1 MRRLRVSWNG
11 SPVTGGGLSTFYF
24 TDTVTDVSA
33 VKTFFTALTSQFP
46 PGLSW
51 TIPNEVDLI
60 DPADG
65 ELLGSATV
73 AGGGTVT
80 AAGTD
85 TRYVLGAG
93 LRVVWLTNGV
103 ARGRKVRGSAFM
115 VPLEAYCYESDGSIA
130 AATLTQFTN
139 AATALA
145 ATTGFEVWSRPRP
158 GAADGAMFGVSGAKV
173 PDRVST
179 LRSRRT

>member
-1 MRRLRVSWNG
+1 MKRLRVTWNG
-11 SPVTGGGLSTFYF
+11 SAVVGGGLSTFYF
-24 TDTVTDVSA
+24 ADTVTDVSA
-33 VKTFFTALTSQFP
+33 VKTFFTAVNNQFP

-51 TIPNEVDLI
+51 TIPNEVDTI
-60 DPADG
+60 DPTDG
-65 ELLGSATV
+65 ELTGAV
-73 AGGGTVT
+73 AVTGGGTVA

-93 LRVVWLTNGV
+93 LRVVWLTGGV
-103 ARGRKVRGSAFM
+103 NRGRKVRGSAFM

-130 AATLTQFTN
+130 AATITQFQN

-145 ATTGFEVWSRPRP
+145 GTTGFQVWSRNQRGLAN
-158 GAADGAMFGVSGAKV
+158 GAGYAVTGAKV